1 MKNIFVKT
9 LIGMALVFMM
19 SVGIPMASAGADVF
33 VDEVTAVPPVTTTS
47 TSVPVYF
54 FWAEGCPHCE
64 ATREFL
70 DQLNEEHYYN
80 VELNIRDFE
89 VSKDAKHQELLSELC
104 KEWSISPV
112 GVPVT
117 VVGVTPFSGFNVDYE
132 NKFRAAITSYVD
144 EGKTDEV
151 DVLIE
156 SFVATIDTP
165 TDPIDLTDPRETCDD
180 GTTCPITPTA
190 NIITLPWF
198 GAVDTTT
205 VSLPMLT
212 VMIGTLDG
220 FNPCAMWTLVFL
232 ISLLLGMKD
241 KKRMWILG
249 SAFIVGSGAVYFLFM
264 AAWLNFLL
272 FIGMVATIRLLI
284 GVTAFGFGIYNFK
297 EFFFNK
303 DAACKIT
310 GNEKRQ
316 KVFSKLR
323 ALAHE
328 PRFWLAFIGILALA
342 FAVNLVELLCS
353 AGFPAVYTQVLTLNH
368 LPSWQYYLY
377 LLLYIFFFMID
388 DLIVFFVSMA
398 TLQATGITTRYTR
411 VSQFIGGFLMTII
424 GILLLF
430 KPEWLMWG

>member
-1 MKNIFVKT
+1 
-9 LIGMALVFMM
+9 MALVFMM
-19 SVGIPMASAGADVF
+19 SVGIATASAQ
-33 VDEVTAVPPVTTTS
+33 ETAEPAATTF

-64 ATREFL
+64 AAREFL
-70 DQLNEEHYYN
+70 DGLNEVHYYN
-80 VELNIRDFE
+80 VELDIQDFE

-104 KEWSISPV
+104 QEWNIAPV

-132 NKFRAAITSYVD
+132 DKFRAAITSYVD
-144 EGKTDEV
+144 EEKTDEV
-151 DVLIE
+151 GVLID
-156 SFVATIDTP
+156 SFIATIDNP
-165 TDPIDLTDPRETCDD
+165 ADPINPIDPANPDETCDD
-180 GTTCPITPTA
+180 GTTCPLTPPA

-198 GAVDTTT
+198 GAVDTAT
-205 VSLPMLT
+205 VSLPVLT
-212 VMIGTLDG
+212 IMIGTLDG

-284 GVTAFGFGIYNFK
+284 GVTAFGFGMYNFK

-303 DAACKIT
+303 EASCKVT
-310 GNEKRQ
+310 GNEDRQ

-323 ALAHE
+323 NLAHE

-353 AGFPAVYTQVLTLNH
+353 AGFPAVYTQILTLNH
-368 LPSWQYYLY
+368 LPTWQYYLY

-388 DLIVFFVSMA
+388 DLFIFLVSMA

-411 VSQFIGGFLMTII
+411 FSQFVGGFLMTLI
-424 GILLLF
+424 GLLLLF